1 MAQLSHR
8 EVVDKFYRSAN
19 ARDWDAIETLLD
31 PDYTFEMPQSGE
43 RVRGIKNNRE
53 MNENYPGLPQGEPV
67 RVTGSAD
74 RWVTTPTFSVL
85 KVAGTGDDY
94 IVESRVKY
102 PDGSLWY
109 SVDLFHFR
117 HGKIARQIAYYS
129 PSLEPAEWRSRWVE
143 RF

>member
-8 EVVDKFYRSAN
+8 EVVDKFYQSAN

-109 SVDLFHFR
+109 SVDLLHFR
-117 HGKIARQIAYYS
+117 HGKIVRQTAYYS

>member
-1 MAQLSHR
+1 MPQLSHR
-8 EVVDKFYRSAN
+8 EVVDKFYQLAN
-19 ARDWDAIETLLD
+19 ARDWDAIEPLLD

-43 RVRGIKNNRE
+43 RVRGLKKNRE

-109 SVDLFHFR
+109 SVDMFHFR
-117 HGKIARQIAYYS
+117 AGRIVRQTAYYA